1 MTDFQL
7 LLNTSIK
14 NLRLAKHLSQE
25 AFSEKCGLSSVDNY
39 RNIEYNRHTP
49 KAETI
54 NKICNTF
61 GINPV
66 ELLSYGLNTADN
78 KSAFGEV
85 LNGLNDDQLSLVLDF
100 IQMLKNRNY

>member
-7 LLNTSIK
+7 LLNKSIK
-14 NLRLAKHLSQE
+14 NLRLSKNLTQE

-49 KAETI
+49 KSDTI
-54 NKICNTF
+54 DKICKTF
-61 GINPV
+61 EINPI
-66 ELLSYGLNTADN
+66 ELLSYGLSANEC
-78 KSAFGEV
+78 KSAFSEV

-100 IQMLKNRNY
+100 IQLLKNRNY